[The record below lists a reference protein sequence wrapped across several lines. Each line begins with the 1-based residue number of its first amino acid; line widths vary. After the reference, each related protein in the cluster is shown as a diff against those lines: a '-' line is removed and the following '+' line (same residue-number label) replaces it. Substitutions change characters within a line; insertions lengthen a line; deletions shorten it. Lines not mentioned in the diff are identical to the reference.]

1 MLLTTEERRQGIG
14 GSDVGAIMGAN
25 PYCSITKCYK
35 EKVGDIPPPELNY
48 AMEWGSILED
58 VVGRKYAEDN
68 NIHFHGGSL
77 VEETPDYPVS
87 KGGVMYE
94 PSTKRSSKHNWAYA
108 HPDFYIVNKAKEIT
122 GIEIKTVGEGIYNKY
137 WVVGEIPPWQYYQI
151 VWYSMVT
158 KINKWILVGFAP
170 HLRSRT
176 NPMFTHEIEVD
187 LDTQLKVWE
196 RVDYFWNCVLDRTLP
211 DIKNPSGEDIKLL
224 YPESTAEVVP
234 SNSDIDSKCD
244 RLKDVKSQIK
254 PLEEEEEVLKNQIK
268 NYMGNCGIL
277 TNQEGNTIA
286 TYKSPKPRVT
296 TNTKEMLEDLKELV
310 GLHEY
315 GKIEDTNTKSILSA
329 RRFLL
334 K

>member
-1 MLLTTEERRQGIG
+1 MLLTTEERGQGIG

-35 EKVGDIPPPELNY
+35 EKVGEIPPPELNY

-108 HPDFYIVNKAKEIT
+108 HPDFYVVNKAKEIT

-224 YPESTAEVVP
+224 YPESTAEAVP

>member
-211 DIKNPSGEDIKLL
+211 DINNPSGEDIKLL

-234 SNSDIDSKCD
+234 SNTDIDSKCD

-268 NYMGNCGIL
+268 YYMGNCGIL
-277 TNQEGNTIA
+277 TNQEGNTIV

-315 GKIEDTNTKSILSA
+315 GKIEDANTKSILSA